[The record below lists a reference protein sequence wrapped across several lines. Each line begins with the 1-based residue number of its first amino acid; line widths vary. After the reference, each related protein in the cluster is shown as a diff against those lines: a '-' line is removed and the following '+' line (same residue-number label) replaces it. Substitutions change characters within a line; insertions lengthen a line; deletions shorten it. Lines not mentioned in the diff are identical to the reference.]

1 MKEIVNKHQVTWC
14 QEQNRMDAH
23 TRKWLEWAREIQALG
38 QIGLTYTQNEFDI
51 QRYKRLTEIAA
62 EIVAS
67 QTELS
72 KESLLEDFHIQQGYA
87 TPKIDVRGAVIRN
100 GKILLVKEKVDGN
113 WSMPGGWGDVG
124 ELPSKMVERE
134 VWEESGFEVKAER
147 VIGIYDANHIEPLHF
162 YHAYKLVFMCTI
174 TGGESRPSNETLA
187 VDFFDLNNLPSL
199 SEYRTN
205 KRMLDEVFAHFAD
218 PGRPTFFE

>member
-1 MKEIVNKHQVTWC
+1 
-14 QEQNRMDAH
+14 MDAN
-23 TRKWLEWAREIQALG
+23 TPKWLEWAREIQALG

-72 KESLLEDFHIQQGYA
+72 KESVLENFQLQQGYA

-100 GKILLVKEKVDGN
+100 GKILLVQEKTDRK

-124 ELPSKMVERE
+124 ELPSKMVQRE
-134 VWEESGFEVKAER
+134 VWEESGFTVNVEK
-147 VIGIYDANHIEPLHF
+147 VIGIYDANHFEPLQF
-162 YHAYKLVFMCTI
+162 YHAYKMIFMCTI
-174 TGGESRPSNETLA
+174 TSGESRPSNETLA
-187 VDFFDLNNLPSL
+187 VDFFDLNDLPPL
-199 SEYRTN
+199 SEFRTN
-205 KRMLDEVFAHFAD
+205 KRMLDEVFAHFAE
-218 PGRPTFFE
+218 PGRPAFFE